1 MGLQVDVRLLD
12 ESTAVLALQGR
23 LDAVAAPALKTRIHE
38 LVRKGRV
45 NLVCDLAA
53 VGSLDSSGL
62 SALVSGLEIVRRQ
75 GGFLKLAGVGP
86 QGARSFKRTGLDRV
100 FDLYPDVKAALR
112 ES

>member
-1 MGLQVDVRLLD
+1 MGLQVDVRLLN

-23 LDAVAAPALKTRIHE
+23 LDAVTSRALKTRIDSLAHE
-38 LVRKGRV
+38 GRV

-86 QGARSFKRTGLDRV
+86 EGARSFKRTGLDRV
-100 FDLYPDVKAALR
+100 FELYPDVEAALR